1 MFKSASE
8 IRSVT
13 LAMNSLTN
21 CSCIKT
27 PPLQLHKGRSICY
40 TIYAFVGKELN
51 CLIGSLGFSFV
62 FCLHEY
68 HDIFYFFEI
77 FRRNFLT
84 YFCEKKAHIYLCI
97 KYTLIC
103 VLLFH
108 CYICDFF
115 SLIYLCIYFASIY
128 VISFHS
134 YICDLLAHIYE

>member
-21 CSCIKT
+21 CSCIKLLLCSYT
-27 PPLQLHKGRSICY
+27 KAEVYVILFMPLWCL
-40 TIYAFVGKELN
+40 ELN
-51 CLIGSLGFSFV
+51 CLIGSREFSSV

-77 FRRNFLT
+77 FRRNFNLLLRKEST
-84 YFCEKKAHIYLCI
+84 H
-97 KYTLIC
+97 IC

-108 CYICDFF
+108 CYICGFF
-115 SLIYLCIYFASIY
+115 SLIYLCIYFTSIY
-128 VISFHS
+128 VIYFHS
-134 YICDLLAHIYE
+134 YICDFTSLIYE

>member
-1 MFKSASE
+1 MFKSTSE

-13 LAMNSLTN
+13 FAMNSLTN
-21 CSCIKT
+21 CSCINT

-40 TIYAFVGKELN
+40 TICAFVGKELN
-51 CLIGSLGFSFV
+51 CLIASREFSSV

-108 CYICDFF
+108 CYICGFF
-115 SLIYLCIYFASIY
+115 SLIYLCIYFASIS
-128 VISFHS
+128 VILLHL
-134 YICDLLAHIYE
+134 YICDFTSLIYE